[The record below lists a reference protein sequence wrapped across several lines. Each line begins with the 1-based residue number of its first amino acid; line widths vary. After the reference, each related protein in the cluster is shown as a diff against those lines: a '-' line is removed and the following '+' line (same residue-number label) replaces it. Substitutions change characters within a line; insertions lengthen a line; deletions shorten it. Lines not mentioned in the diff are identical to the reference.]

1 MSNSIP
7 VDEQETTINMYS
19 THVSKCA
26 EIYTCIN
33 TMMRRLRKIA
43 LQYPE
48 EVTIRDDD
56 YGGMFCTVPA
66 SWIRITPKRKC
77 NQTEEQRKANGLKLA
92 AYREANRK

>member
-1 MSNSIP
+1 MSNSISL
-7 VDEQETTINMYS
+7 DEQETTINLYNPY
-19 THVSKCA
+19 VSKRA

-33 TMMRRLRKIA
+33 TMIRRLRKIA

-66 SWIRITPKRKC
+66 SWIRVTPKRKC
-77 NQTEEQRKANGLKLA
+77 NQTEEQRKENGRKLA